1 MKVRR
6 PLWTNVTIT
15 RFDIG
20 VGSET
25 YRQAPSRK
33 AAVVSIPGRDS
44 LSDAD
49 DRTIASRA
57 ADGDIRAF
65 EVLVRRY
72 GSLMSAYA
80 ARIVRP
86 SDAEDV
92 VQETFV
98 TAWQELPS
106 LENLGSVRSWLITIV
121 THKSIDRLRQKRDQV
136 PIDDLEIEDPTD
148 GPAQTIAATS
158 LDEALSLVLS
168 GLPED
173 QRRCWVL
180 REVSG
185 YGYQEIA
192 EQLDLPVSTVRGLL
206 ARTRKTLVR
215 EMEAWR

>member
-1 MKVRR
+1 
-6 PLWTNVTIT
+6 
-15 RFDIG
+15 
-20 VGSET
+20 
-25 YRQAPSRK
+25 
-33 AAVVSIPGRDS
+33 VVSLPGRDA

-65 EVLVRRY
+65 EVLMRRY

-86 SDAEDV
+86 SEAEDV

-98 TAWQELPS
+98 TAWQDLPN
-106 LENLGSVRSWLITIV
+106 LENVGSVRSWLITIV
-121 THKSIDRLRQKRDQV
+121 TRKSIDRLRASRDTD
-136 PIDDLEIEDPTD
+136 PIDEHDVADPTG
-148 GPAQTIAATS
+148 GPEDAATVTS
-158 LDEALSLVLS
+158 LDEALSQVLS
-168 GLPED
+168 TLPED

-180 REVSG
+180 REVAG

-192 EQLDLPVSTVRGLL
+192 DQLDLPVSTIRGLL
-206 ARTRKTLVR
+206 ARSRKALVR

>member
-1 MKVRR
+1 
-6 PLWTNVTIT
+6 
-15 RFDIG
+15 
-20 VGSET
+20 
-25 YRQAPSRK
+25 
-33 AAVVSIPGRDS
+33 VVSLPGRDS
-44 LSDAD
+44 LTEAD

-65 EVLVRRY
+65 EILMRRY

-98 TAWQELPS
+98 TAWQDLPT

-121 THKSIDRLRQKRDQV
+121 TRKSIDRLRSGREQES
-136 PIDDLEIEDPTD
+136 IDDHEFEDPSD
-148 GPAQTIAATS
+148 GPAETAAASS
-158 LDEALSLVLS
+158 LDEALSSVLS
-168 GLPED
+168 TLPED

-180 REVSG
+180 REVAG

-206 ARTRKTLVR
+206 SRSRRTLVR

>member
-1 MKVRR
+1 
-6 PLWTNVTIT
+6 
-15 RFDIG
+15 
-20 VGSET
+20 
-25 YRQAPSRK
+25 
-33 AAVVSIPGRDS
+33 VVSLPGRDS

-65 EVLVRRY
+65 EILMRRY

-86 SDAEDV
+86 SEAEDV

-98 TAWQELPS
+98 TAWQDLPT
-106 LENLGSVRSWLITIV
+106 LENLASVRSWLITIV
-121 THKSIDRLRQKRDQV
+121 TRKSIDRLRGSRDSD
-136 PIDDLEIEDPTD
+136 PIDDHDLADRSD
-148 GPAQTIAATS
+148 GPEEAATAAS
-158 LDEALSLVLS
+158 LDEALSRVLS
-168 GLPED
+168 TLPED

-180 REVSG
+180 REVAG

-192 EQLDLPVSTVRGLL
+192 DQLDLPVSTVRGLL
-206 ARTRKTLVR
+206 VRSRKALVR